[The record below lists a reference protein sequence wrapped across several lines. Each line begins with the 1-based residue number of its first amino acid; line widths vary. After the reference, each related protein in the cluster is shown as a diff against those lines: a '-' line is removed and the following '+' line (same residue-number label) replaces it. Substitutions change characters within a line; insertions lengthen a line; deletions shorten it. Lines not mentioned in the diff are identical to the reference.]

1 MPAPQAAQAAGN
13 TQSATNPATFANE
26 FRICI
31 AALSRRT
38 LQSCVQKFKISQ
50 HLDLQPQSVRKPAK
64 PGDLRRHRGHAVPQD
79 PLPSQHNSSSQP
91 RGGFNARPTSTDAGC
106 DYVQDF
112 VSAAQRVSLD
122 TWLASL
128 HPLWEQRYST
138 QRSVPEGKQQHRL
151 LRPVYWL
158 GNWQFACLGYYE
170 PPRRTQN
177 CAVAAEPFPAML
189 QQLVATIEGRIRK
202 QFPTAFVPTGWHLNT
217 CLVNFYGNRL
227 DGSKWVDVA
236 RVGEHRDFEPGPVA
250 SISLGER
257 ALFQFIR
264 RGNGSAPPVRTQWL
278 EDNSLQMFGGPVWKD
293 DLLHRVTR
301 VENKRHVT
309 IGPRIEDFATRR
321 INLTFRYVPVPHVTP
336 VEALSRRAQ
345 LDIAPYLATL
355 AKHSDFFARQCHAAV
370 T

>member
-1 MPAPQAAQAAGN
+1 M
-13 TQSATNPATFANE
+13 
-26 FRICI
+26 I
-31 AALSRRT
+31 
-38 LQSCVQKFKISQ
+38 
-50 HLDLQPQSVRKPAK
+50 
-64 PGDLRRHRGHAVPQD
+64 
-79 PLPSQHNSSSQP
+79 
-91 RGGFNARPTSTDAGC
+91 
-106 DYVQDF
+106 
-112 VSAAQRVSLD
+112 
-122 TWLASL
+122 
-128 HPLWEQRYST
+128 
-138 QRSVPEGKQQHRL
+138 
-151 LRPVYWL
+151 
-158 GNWQFACLGYYE
+158 
-170 PPRRTQN
+170 
-177 CAVAAEPFPAML
+177 L
-189 QQLVATIEGRIRK
+189 QQLVATIEHRIRK